1 MVDKFSTYEILFCP
15 FLQGDKKY
23 QTIDQRLGKRFKYKF
38 LEVINILIYLPNEL
52 SKSTVRPSGAL
63 FTVFE
68 AVLVST
74 AGCGATGWTGL

>member
-1 MVDKFSTYEILFCP
+1 MVLDSLM
-15 FLQGDKKY
+15 
-23 QTIDQRLGKRFKYKF
+23 
-38 LEVINILIYLPNEL
+38 VIMFFYLPNEL

-74 AGCGATGWTGL
+74 AGCGATAWTGL

>member
-1 MVDKFSTYEILFCP
+1 MTRRRRLVSTRDAPGYAGHL
-15 FLQGDKKY
+15 K
-23 QTIDQRLGKRFKYKF
+23 
-38 LEVINILIYLPNEL
+38 ILIYLPNEL

-74 AGCGATGWTGL
+74 AGCGATAWTGL